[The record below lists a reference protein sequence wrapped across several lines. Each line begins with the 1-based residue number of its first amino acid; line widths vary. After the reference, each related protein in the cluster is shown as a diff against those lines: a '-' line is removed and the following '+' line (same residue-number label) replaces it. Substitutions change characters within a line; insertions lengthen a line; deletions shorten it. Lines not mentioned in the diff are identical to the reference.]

1 MKKILLIAG
10 LLITLG
16 NVGAGVVYACKCYER
31 GDLVCEGKFA
41 GSTMG
46 VFCSDDEIEVMN

>member
-31 GDLVCEGKFA
+31 GDLICEGKFCWYDN
-41 GSTMG
+41 GC
-46 VFCSDDEIEVMN
+46 FCSDDEIEVMN